1 MPTFVGNGTDQRNV
15 SIFVFFPWLFLV
27 VFGNKQKYQMFTWQR
42 GDANVRN
49 ENYLREYSFSTA
61 PVHLTQFFDF
71 SVKRH

>member
-15 SIFVFFPWLFLV
+15 SIFVFFPMALPV

-42 GDANVRN
+42 GDATLRN
-49 ENYLREYSFSTA
+49 ENSLCEYSLGMA
-61 PVHLTQFFDF
+61 PVYLIQFFDF